1 MSYSFSPSYGFDTAY
16 NRPLQGNIN
25 DYTGKRYVNP
35 SLGYTPDVFRDVELP
50 VPGSEFGVARR
61 DESGLVGFVNKLGN
75 VAPDVANAYRAFR
88 GFPANP
94 DFERQGTRYAGDRL
108 GRELAERRN
117 RRQNQPMRERPGA
130 RDVAQA
136 VAESDFSP
144 FNTAILR
151 EAIASP
157 TALQRLFTGGVT
169 STIDPA
175 RTSVALVESED
186 LSQTAALPADYY
198 SSLVS

>member
-25 DYTGKRYVNP
+25 DYTGKRFVNP

-88 GFPANP
+88 GFTANP

>member
-16 NRPLQGNIN
+16 NRPSQGNIN
-25 DYTGKRYVNP
+25 DYTGKRFVNP
-35 SLGYTPDVFRDVELP
+35 PLGYTPDVFRDVELP

-61 DESGLVGFVNKLGN
+61 DESGLFGLVDKLGGI
-75 VAPDVANAYRAFR
+75 APGVANAYRAMR

-94 DFERQGTRYAGDRL
+94 AFEPQGTRYAGDRL

>member
-1 MSYSFSPSYGFDTAY
+1 MSYAFSPSYGFDTAY

-25 DYTGKRYVNP
+25 DYTGKRFIYP
-35 SLGYTPDVFRDVELP
+35 SPGYTSDVFRDVELP
-50 VPGSEFGVARR
+50 IPGSEFGVARR
-61 DESGLVGFVNKLGN
+61 DESGLFGFVDKLGN
-75 VAPDVANAYRAFR
+75 IAPGVANAYRAIR

-94 DFERQGTRYAGDRL
+94 AFEPQGTRYAGDRL
-108 GRELAERRN
+108 GRVLNERQN
-117 RRQNQPMRERPGA
+117 RRRDQQRQERPGA

-151 EAIASP
+151 DAIASP

-186 LSQTAALPADYY
+186 LPQTAALPADYY

>member
-25 DYTGKRYVNP
+25 DYTGKRFVNP
-35 SLGYTPDVFRDVELP
+35 SPGYTPDVFRDVELP

-61 DESGLVGFVNKLGN
+61 DESGLFGFVDKLGSI
-75 VAPDVANAYRAFR
+75 APGVANAYRAMR

-94 DFERQGTRYAGDRL
+94 AFEPQGTRYAGDRL

>member
-1 MSYSFSPSYGFDTAY
+1 M
-16 NRPLQGNIN
+16 
-25 DYTGKRYVNP
+25 
-35 SLGYTPDVFRDVELP
+35 
-50 VPGSEFGVARR
+50 
-61 DESGLVGFVNKLGN
+61 
-75 VAPDVANAYRAFR
+75 
-88 GFPANP
+88 
-94 DFERQGTRYAGDRL
+94 
-108 GRELAERRN
+108 REL
-117 RRQNQPMRERPGA
+117 PGA

-157 TALQRLFTGGVT
+157 TALQRLFTGGVA
-169 STIDPA
+169 STIDPV
-175 RTSVALVESED
+175 RTSVALAGSED